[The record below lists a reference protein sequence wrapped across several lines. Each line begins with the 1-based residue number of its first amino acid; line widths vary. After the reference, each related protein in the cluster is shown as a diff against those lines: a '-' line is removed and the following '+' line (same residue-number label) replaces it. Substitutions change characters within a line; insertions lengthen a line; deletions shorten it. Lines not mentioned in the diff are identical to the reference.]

1 MYNAYRPNILFLK
14 WNKVACEFNRWFKVG
29 NRVLKQAWWSKPF
42 DHQKVMRDKRFIV
55 NPISLTNYGLMYMS
69 SWFHFG
75 SISSGFK
82 YLGYHDLYIYNLT
95 IVL

>member
-1 MYNAYRPNILFLK
+1 
-14 WNKVACEFNRWFKVG
+14 
-29 NRVLKQAWWSKPF
+29 
-42 DHQKVMRDKRFIV
+42 MRDKRFIV